1 MPEDPL
7 HEPAHRA
14 REAKRRVGH
23 GKADAIL
30 VLVRTGAVI
39 ELGIGDGNVARRKWP
54 VTSENPPRRTRVT
67 SEPSCVCDGITRP
80 GLIQ

>member
-14 REAKRRVGH
+14 RQAKRRVGH

-39 ELGIGDGNVARRKWP
+39 ELGICNGNVAPAEMPGDVGKSATQDQGDLGT
-54 VTSENPPRRTRVT
+54 VMRV
-67 SEPSCVCDGITRP
+67 
-80 GLIQ
+80 